1 MEILRYLWCVS
12 SRDKMD
18 ISQHEGPLAAKLL
31 NISMEGG
38 RVVKDKLWKFKY
50 FLSQK
55 EDNFQEDNLKVM
67 SMNLNSFRKNCL
79 I

>member
-1 MEILRYLWCVS
+1 
-12 SRDKMD
+12 
-18 ISQHEGPLAAKLL
+18 
-31 NISMEGG
+31 MEGG